1 MPAIVHILSY
11 CNLLIIYSVN
21 GLNYLHVLI
30 SIKVVIYPPPS
41 PPMSTYC
48 LPIALYHWVDCY
60 IALAGCQWKTRL
72 KQHISHSAH
81 QEIYTA

>member
-1 MPAIVHILSY
+1 MV
-11 CNLLIIYSVN
+11 LIIYM
-21 GLNYLHVLI
+21 YLFPSRWL
-30 SIKVVIYPPPS
+30 STPPPPPS
-41 PPMSTYC
+41 PMSTYC

-72 KQHISHSAH
+72 KQRISHTAH